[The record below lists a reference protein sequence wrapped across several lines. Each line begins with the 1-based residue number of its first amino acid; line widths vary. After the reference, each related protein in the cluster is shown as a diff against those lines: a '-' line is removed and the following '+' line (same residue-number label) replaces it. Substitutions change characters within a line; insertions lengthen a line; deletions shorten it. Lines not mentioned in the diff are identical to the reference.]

1 MSLNKFSS
9 WNMDNIIIVAGTFYE
24 KHTNRHILYNRQNS
38 RQRERE
44 RARGRGN
51 VWQRWKHTPQIIIFL
66 SLFWFRLFEAKH
78 FCACDKRASWNYI
91 FRWHTH
97 TEKNCTDHPIF
108 HINLL
113 FILHIGSKWWA
124 IGQCAGIALMLLMI
138 CIYIWDFELK
148 KIPLTV
154 GAHKREWWVDIHIHV
169 HTLTA
174 GISVVYYECAGRWW
188 NRHQILS
195 GAQNVGKNL
204 NTSHCNLYQPKSY

>member
-97 TEKNCTDHPIF
+97 T
-108 HINLL
+108 
-113 FILHIGSKWWA
+113 
-124 IGQCAGIALMLLMI
+124 Q
-138 CIYIWDFELK
+138 K
-148 KIPLTV
+148 KIVPIILYFTSIFYSYYTSGVNDEPLDN
-154 GAHKREWWVDIHIHV
+154 ALASHWCWCWWYVYIFETLNSKDTINCWRTQAGMMSW
-169 HTLTA
+169 HTYTRTHTY
-174 GISVVYYECAGRWW
+174 S
-188 NRHQILS
+188 RH
-195 GAQNVGKNL
+195 
-204 NTSHCNLYQPKSY
+204 

>member
-66 SLFWFRLFEAKH
+66 SLSFGSVYS
-78 FCACDKRASWNYI
+78 KRSTFVHVLKEPLEIIYFDGTHTQKKIVPIILYFTSIFYSYYTSGVNDEPLDNALASHWCWCWWYVYI
-91 FRWHTH
+91 FETLNSKD
-97 TEKNCTDHPIF
+97 T
-108 HINLL
+108 INR
-113 FILHIGSKWWA
+113 
-124 IGQCAGIALMLLMI
+124 
-138 CIYIWDFELK
+138 
-148 KIPLTV
+148 
-154 GAHKREWWVDIHIHV
+154 REWWVDIHIHV

-188 NRHQILS
+188 NRHQIFS
-195 GAQNVGKNL
+195 GAENVGKNL